1 MPLKIFRGLDKTG
14 DVRPGEVVT
23 VLLELKNLDAGETAK
38 ATSSML
44 SSAGSIAPLSRG
56 KGLIITDR
64 LENIRRIKQLLAE
77 LDTSSPVQRQMRTYT
92 LVHASGAVVADLI
105 NKTFGAS
112 TAPKK
117 TIWNEAKKSFDTLPP
132 DPEDYVTAV
141 YDDASRTLL
150 LFGPAERIQMAE
162 ELIQKFENKGGR
174 AGEVKI
180 FYPKATKAE
189 DLARMIRQAI
199 PGVAAENESGSA
211 AATKARV
218 IVDHASN
225 RLIVAAPIAGQLES
239 IENLINRVERS
250 SGGEDIAGE
259 IPSEN
264 VQITKVLRLQVSDPQ
279 TAFRV
284 VTNAFARRLP
294 NGETVSS
301 IKANLDPQT
310 KTIVVTGSPGD
321 VQHALGI
328 IDQMENISPAN
339 GPQETAFIDFPSVAE
354 MKRVQPLLQQLY
366 VSQVSDGTPGGMA
379 NAKFIPDTES
389 KRLIVS
395 GSKEHLKVIQKIA
408 EELRSPT
415 IANQPRE
422 FRAVG
427 LKSVKVDQVFK
438 TISDLVDERM
448 SDDLYKDIPKPLL
461 IADARNNR
469 LLITANGEQLKEIEK
484 IINAVD
490 IAPKHSDRQIENV
503 TLQSL
508 SAAQVLTS
516 LNQLMRPLVELRT
529 DPASRP
535 EVIPD
540 ATGKGLIIS
549 AAPEDL
555 EKIKE
560 MISRIEGTRTDGAER
575 QFKTV
580 KLYNRNPTEV
590 ATLAEQLYREQLK
603 GQPEP
608 AGGPVSFVP
617 ETKGNRVIV
626 IGSEAEVTKAEN
638 IIRQIDPALTRTAR
652 FSTRTSGCCPTE
664 SSPGPAC

>member
-1 MPLKIFRGLDKTG
+1 
-14 DVRPGEVVT
+14 
-23 VLLELKNLDAGETAK
+23 
-38 ATSSML
+38 
-44 SSAGSIAPLSRG
+44 
-56 KGLIITDR
+56 
-64 LENIRRIKQLLAE
+64 
-77 LDTSSPVQRQMRTYT
+77 
-92 LVHASGAVVADLI
+92 
-105 NKTFGAS
+105 
-112 TAPKK
+112 
-117 TIWNEAKKSFDTLPP
+117 
-132 DPEDYVTAV
+132 
-141 YDDASRTLL
+141 
-150 LFGPAERIQMAE
+150 
-162 ELIQKFENKGGR
+162 
-174 AGEVKI
+174 
-180 FYPKATKAE
+180 
-189 DLARMIRQAI
+189 
-199 PGVAAENESGSA
+199 
-211 AATKARV
+211 
-218 IVDHASN
+218 
-225 RLIVAAPIAGQLES
+225 
-239 IENLINRVERS
+239 
-250 SGGEDIAGE
+250 
-259 IPSEN
+259 
-264 VQITKVLRLQVSDPQ
+264 
-279 TAFRV
+279 V

-294 NGETVSS
+294 NGEMVSS

-366 VSQVSDGTPGGMA
+366 VSQVSDGTPGGVA

-408 EELRSPT
+408 EELRSPA

-529 DPASRP
+529 DPTSRP

-540 ATGKGLIIS
+540 ATGKGLIVS
-549 AAPEDL
+549 ATPEDL

-580 KLYNRNPTEV
+580 KLYNRNPAEV

-617 ETKGNRVIV
+617 ETKGNLVIV

-638 IIRQIDPALTRTAR
+638 IIRQIDPALTRTAQDE
-652 FSTRTSGCCPTE
+652 TRVIRLRNAQAQDLAGLVEKSLNLDEQKVKLLVDARSNSLVVSGSASGVEAAAHMIEQLDTQPNTE
-664 SSPGPAC
+664 TKQVRMMEL